1 MYKSTK
7 SPNSSALVTVNDQP
21 QENGAINGSEAASD
35 TGECTCTSLST
46 SLNTHARRKRIVVG
60 ITGATGAILGIKI
73 LIALRRLNI
82 ESHLIISKWAEA
94 TIKYETDYSPKNVR
108 ALADYTH
115 SINDMAAPVSSGS
128 FKTDG
133 MIVVPCSMK
142 TLSAISSGYC
152 DDLISRTADV
162 MFKERR
168 KLVLVARETP
178 LSDIHLRNMLSV
190 TQSGAIVFPP
200 VPAYYIK
207 ADSIEGLT
215 DQTVG
220 RVLDLFELDTA
231 DFERWEG
238 WKRTV

>member
-1 MYKSTK
+1 MFRSTK
-7 SPNSSALVTVNDQP
+7 SPNATAPEAEHGQFQSDGNITHKCRATTV
-21 QENGAINGSEAASD
+21 
-35 TGECTCTSLST
+35 TGETRTNLSA
-46 SLNTHARRKRIVVG
+46 SLNPHTHRKRIVVG

-73 LIALRRLNI
+73 ILALRRLNI

-108 ALADYTH
+108 ALADHVH

-142 TLSAISSGYC
+142 TLAAISSGYC

-162 MFKERR
+162 MLKERR

-207 ADSIEGLT
+207 ASSIEGLT

-220 RVLDLFELDTA
+220 RVLDLFDLDTT

-238 WKRTV
+238 WKV